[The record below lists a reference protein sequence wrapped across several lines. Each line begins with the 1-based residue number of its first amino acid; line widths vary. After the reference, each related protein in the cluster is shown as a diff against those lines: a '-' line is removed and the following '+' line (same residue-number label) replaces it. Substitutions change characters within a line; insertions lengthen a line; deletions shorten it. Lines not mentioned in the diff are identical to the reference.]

1 VETGVFVSK
10 FLFQRRRTELL
21 LSLFVGAAA
30 TAGVAQWRLD
40 AANAAVA
47 HAYLT
52 RYEAVQ
58 AAGELQ
64 RTSDD
69 LTRLARAY
77 VMSGGD
83 QKWREQYDA
92 VLAAHAQHGARPHAQ
107 GLSDG
112 SAALYPRAR
121 ASTLTS
127 DEVDTLGEAVE
138 HESDAMRAEAI
149 AMHLVEGLYDDG
161 TGGFAAHGLPDT
173 ENARTML
180 FDADYHR
187 LKAGVSGPID
197 EFVARVDKRTDATI
211 AAANAA
217 ARAWTVVTAVGA
229 VTGVMTL
236 VFLLRRLL
244 HRRTPRAALAA
255 SGHGD
260 PRPTA

>member
-1 VETGVFVSK
+1 MFVSK

-64 RTSDD
+64 RASDD

-107 GLSDG
+107 GASDG